1 MEQFSEKC
9 SVIKLQIDI
18 FTIYYL
24 FLIVFFRRMRDEVDL
39 VDVTFACDGKKI
51 GAHKLVLYSCSPYF
65 KDLLKDNPANSHP
78 IFYMNNVKFDV
89 LKAILEYMYL
99 GEVHI
104 TNENLKDF
112 IKTAEALQIRGLS
125 KENSNVRIYSENFV
139 LFLKFCLFLF

>member
-1 MEQFSEKC
+1 
-9 SVIKLQIDI
+9 
-18 FTIYYL
+18 
-24 FLIVFFRRMRDEVDL
+24 MRDEVDL

-125 KENSNVRIYSENFV
+125 KEHSNVRIY
-139 LFLKFCLFLF
+139 FLKSLFSF

>member
-125 KENSNVRIYSENFV
+125 KENSNVRIFSENLYCF
-139 LFLKFCLFLF
+139 